1 MDPVVS
7 VFGADVLWTLDE
19 IVVNVFVV
27 FVTWPVAH
35 LLAAILPCASPF
47 RE

>member
-19 IVVNVFVV
+19 IVINVFVV
-27 FVTWPVAH
+27 FVT
-35 LLAAILPCASPF
+35 LARCAFVGGYSAMC
-47 RE
+47 